1 MKLKTSPLSPF
12 VVFCLLS
19 AAGLSYAQSA
29 PSTATCP
36 TLPAAAMIELQ
47 WVVMQ
52 TDNAL
57 LCRAISNDS
66 GKEAF
71 AVTLSKKSPFKPDG
85 DLRAEQGQIEG
96 KKLWWYRSEISGR
109 PSALLRETLVK
120 LDSGRVVHI
129 FIRTEDANTLTRYQ
143 QVVQALDFAV
153 PSVAAR

>member
-36 TLPAAAMIELQ
+36 TLPAAAMSELQ

-66 GKEAF
+66 GNEAF
-71 AVTLSKKSPFKPDG
+71 AVTLSKKSPFKP
-85 DLRAEQGQIEG
+85 
-96 KKLWWYRSEISGR
+96 
-109 PSALLRETLVK
+109 